1 MTSADS
7 TGSVAGRNRAE
18 HEANYYR
25 QHSAPIRLRRGCPSV
40 AALLLD
46 ALKRAAHR
54 GGDIDALPARAP
66 DLWCA
71 DLFLSGD
78 DGLRWIATDVKSNPR
93 TITPRRE
100 LPRTRAIAVIMCGR
114 VIEAIRA

>member
-1 MTSADS
+1 MTPPS
-7 TGSVAGRNRAE
+7 TRSLARRAVINR
-18 HEANYYR
+18 
-25 QHSAPIRLRRGCPSV
+25 RLDRPLSERGCYRADQVTWAPSDS
-40 AALLLD
+40 ASLTAPL
-46 ALKRAAHR
+46 
-54 GGDIDALPARAP
+54 RAP

-100 LPRTRAIAVIMCGR
+100 LPPPL
-114 VIEAIRA
+114 